1 MGYVLIAWQSDEP
14 VIDISR
20 AWHDACLF
28 FLREIRL
35 CQRDARVLRL
45 PRFVR

>member
-35 CQRDARVLRL
+35 CKRDA
-45 PRFVR
+45 